1 MPGHSQSAP
10 CSRPWLAAMLLFI
23 APYGFAQDVFER
35 FGERPYKGRVDYLVE
50 LPTGKSITQYG
61 AGSVLLERSA
71 PGKANL
77 QLQSKVSGT
86 ATEAELTIPGFY
98 DDTGW
103 RGDPGEV
110 HVSID
115 ADGRIKGGGTS
126 DGRTFLF
133 SGTFSPTDVRL
144 KVRVTMA
151 REEGGAP
158 AGTILTYDYRVKRES
173 LEAQAGQG
181 EEGGCRLVM
190 RPIANFDG
198 GMTMAQV
205 PECD

>member
-1 MPGHSQSAP
+1 
-10 CSRPWLAAMLLFI
+10 
-23 APYGFAQDVFER
+23 
-35 FGERPYKGRVDYLVE
+35 
-50 LPTGKSITQYG
+50 
-61 AGSVLLERSA
+61 
-71 PGKANL
+71 
-77 QLQSKVSGT
+77 
-86 ATEAELTIPGFY
+86 
-98 DDTGW
+98 
-103 RGDPGEV
+103 
-110 HVSID
+110 
-115 ADGRIKGGGTS
+115 
-126 DGRTFLF
+126 
-133 SGTFSPTDVRL
+133 
-144 KVRVTMA
+144 MA